1 MQQAII
7 FNKNLYTLNDAKKFI
22 KKHDLK
28 PIKEVHQT
36 KNYYRFWLSEPDPI
50 KFWYVTKT
58 IAKGIKI
65 IIGYKI

>member
-36 KNYYRFWLSEPDPI
+36 KNYYRF
-50 KFWYVTKT
+50 
-58 IAKGIKI
+58 
-65 IIGYKI
+65 